1 MRAALPLRA
10 GRPEPSHRREHGLL
24 LGGARNSPHAPRAR
38 DVRHG
43 RAADVQ
49 DHLNPDSTSHPAR
62 CGIRSSTSC
71 RSRYSLQPTPA
82 RRLEEP
88 PRAAPESTRTIFA
101 CAYFTSRLRAGA
113 CGSTDPRASCG
124 AFGTHA
130 TGVWCVRLGGT
141 VPECAR
147 AAMRKPTHERVCELT
162 GGSSSSCSDSSSF
175 LL

>member
-24 LGGARNSPHAPRAR
+24 LGGARNSPYAPRAR

-101 CAYFTSRLRAGA
+101 CAYFTGRLRTGA
-113 CGSTDPRASCG
+113 CGSTHGRRLALSAHTPLVSGVLGSAALSRSVRVQLCASQHTS
-124 AFGTHA
+124 A
-130 TGVWCVRLGGT
+130 CV
-141 VPECAR
+141 
-147 AAMRKPTHERVCELT
+147 
-162 GGSSSSCSDSSSF
+162 S
-175 LL
+175 